1 MGRLKELFERRGTNP
16 GSSNELEVY
25 LKLGCDI
32 RGTTLMCNLSE
43 EQRKSEQRKLLR
55 VIGIERH

>member
-32 RGTTLMCNLSE
+32 LGTTLMCNLSG
-43 EQRKSEQRKLLR
+43 EQRKSQQKKLLM
-55 VIGIERH
+55 VMAIERH